1 MKIPRE
7 VRFNHFVRPRRR
19 VDLPRRI
26 AGVLGSVCVCAV
38 TLQPLMAAAYP
49 DRPVRLIVPF
59 PAGNS
64 LDVRARQLANHLPG
78 ILGQQVIVDN
88 RGGAS
93 GIIAMELA
101 ARASAD
107 GYTVLFA
114 NSTQLAINPA
124 MSGKLPYD
132 VFRDYQ
138 PVSLLSKVPSLAV
151 VSNAVAAKSLRELIA
166 LAKAKPGHLNFASQG
181 NGSTGHLAGELFMR
195 LTGTRMT
202 HVPYKV
208 YSQILTDLFGGQV
221 ALIIG
226 GPPVLL
232 PYLQAGRVR
241 ALAINT
247 PARIPSLPDVPTFDE
262 AGVPGFWVGP
272 WYGVLVP
279 VGTPAKIIETLNR
292 AFNRT
297 LKAPD
302 VVEISQAEGQ
312 TLIGTTPA
320 EFSAFI
326 RGEFARCRELVR
338 EAGIRIE

>member
-1 MKIPRE
+1 MRTNR
-7 VRFNHFVRPRRR
+7 VRA
-19 VDLPRRI
+19 
-26 AGVLGSVCVCAV
+26 AGVLSAALLGLAIQCAF
-38 TLQPLMAAAYP
+38 AAFP
-49 DRPVRLIVPF
+49 ERPIRLIVPF

-64 LDVRARQLANHLPG
+64 LDVRARQLTNHLPA
-78 ILGQQVIVDN
+78 ILGHQVIVDN

-93 GIIAMELA
+93 GVIAMEIA
-101 ARASAD
+101 ARAPAD

-124 MSGKLPYD
+124 MSRKLPYD
-132 VFRDYQ
+132 VFRNYA
-138 PVSLLSKVPSLAV
+138 PVSLLAKVPSLV
-151 VSNAVAAKSLRELIA
+151 VSSNTVPARTLKELIA
-166 LAKAKPGHLNFASQG
+166 LAKSKPGELNFASQG

-232 PYLQAGRVR
+232 PHLKQGRLR

-247 PARIPSLPDVPTFDE
+247 AQRIASLPDVPTFDE
-262 AGVPGFWVGP
+262 AGVPGFWVAP

-279 VGTPAKIIETLNR
+279 TGTALQIIDALNAAFRQTLR
-292 AFNRT
+292 AS
-297 LKAPD
+297 D
-302 VVEISQAEGQ
+302 VMEISATEGQ
-312 TLIGTTPA
+312 TLVGSTPA

-326 RGEFARCRELVR
+326 KAEFARSQKLVSD
-338 EAGIRIE
+338 AGIRYD